1 MARGT
6 TGRKGGAE
14 SLAFEGSA
22 PPPLRPMS
30 VAPASGRAVEIV
42 GPPARMCKNT
52 AAKKVCHVLYT
63 WGAISQTAHL
73 KPRSLFGR
81 RGFLLPGSPRK
92 G

>member
-1 MARGT
+1 
-6 TGRKGGAE
+6 
-14 SLAFEGSA
+14 
-22 PPPLRPMS
+22 
-30 VAPASGRAVEIV
+30 
-42 GPPARMCKNT
+42 MCKDT
-52 AAKKVCHVLYT
+52 AKKVCHVLYT